1 MKKFKTVALLGR
13 STGLSVLRDSLLP
26 HPLLDVVQVFTHR
39 NLTKA
44 EGGGERPELPAFQ
57 AITNAANI
65 DLTILDLPEARS
77 FESYLTLPT
86 FDLLI
91 VLSWKYIISINA
103 LNRVN
108 IAAINLHR
116 GELPKYA
123 GLNPVKRALEAGER
137 RVAITAHKMIEKVD
151 MGEEIARL
159 WIDVPMIGATTN
171 VDVATRQ
178 IKLQLE
184 PLYAPLASLAINSAI
199 SGPSLD
205 KTARRVT
212 E

>member
-1 MKKFKTVALLGR
+1 MNKYKTVALLGR

-44 EGGGERPELPAFQ
+44 EGGGKRPELSEFQ
-57 AITNAANI
+57 AITNAAKIN
-65 DLTILDLPEARS
+65 LTVLDLPEARS
-77 FESYLTLPT
+77 FESYLTLQT

-91 VLSWKYIISINA
+91 VLSWKYIISANA
-103 LNRVN
+103 LNRAKV
-108 IAAINLHR
+108 AAINLHR

-123 GLNPVKRALEAGER
+123 GLNPVRRALEAGER
-137 RVAITAHKMIEKVD
+137 RVAITAHKMIEQVD

-159 WIDVPMIGATTN
+159 WIDVPIMGAATDI
-171 VDVATRQ
+171 DVATKE

-184 PLYAPLASLAINSAI
+184 PLYAPLASLAVNSVI
-199 SGPSLD
+199 SGSSL
-205 KTARRVT
+205 
-212 E
+212 

>member
-13 STGLSVLRDSLLP
+13 STGLSILRDSLLP

-44 EGGGERPELPAFQ
+44 EGGGERPELSEFQ
-57 AITNAANI
+57 SVTNRANI
-65 DLTILDLPEARS
+65 ELTILDLPEARR
-77 FESYLTLPT
+77 FESFLTHQT

-91 VLSWKYIISINA
+91 VLSWKYIISVNA

-108 IAAINLHR
+108 VAAINLHR
-116 GELPKYA
+116 GELTKYA
-123 GLNPVKRALEAGER
+123 GLTPVRRALEAGER
-137 RVAITAHKMIEKVD
+137 RVAITAHKMIEQVD

-159 WIDVPMIGATTN
+159 WIDVPMIGGTTN
-171 VDVATRQ
+171 IDVATRQ

-184 PLYAPLASLAINSAI
+184 PLYAPLASLAINSVIAG
-199 SGPSLD
+199 SSLE
-205 KTARRVT
+205 KLKKVT
-212 E
+212 D